1 MATSVVE
8 QVKVIRTFA
17 EMRERA
23 RELGPKRVGVV
34 LAEDDVALM
43 AASDALLSR
52 IALPVLIGDKE
63 RIRARAEEL
72 GLGELAARAE
82 YVDAGENA
90 PEIAV
95 VLAREGAIDILMK
108 GHLRTD
114 QLFHPV
120 LD

>member
-8 QVKVIRTFA
+8 QVKLIRTFA

-52 IALPVLIGDKE
+52 IALPVLIGNKE
-63 RIRARAEEL
+63 RIWAAAERL

-82 YVDAGENA
+82 YIGAGDDA
-90 PEIAV
+90 PQMAV
-95 VLAREGAIDILMK
+95 GLAREGAIDILM
-108 GHLRTD
+108 
-114 QLFHPV
+114 
-120 LD
+120 